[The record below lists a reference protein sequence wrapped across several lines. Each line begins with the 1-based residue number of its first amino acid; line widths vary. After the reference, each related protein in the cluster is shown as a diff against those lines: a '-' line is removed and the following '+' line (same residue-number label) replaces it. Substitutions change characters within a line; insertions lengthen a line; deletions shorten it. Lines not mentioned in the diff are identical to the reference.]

1 MTNDHHED
9 HDDHHDHHHH
19 DHHTTPTQTGQWN
32 AMRFAQNPLPQPSY
46 NFANVPH
53 ACRDLTGSVLQHVDD
68 REHLKVCMAEMLLLC
83 KEAMRRRKRPQDQ
96 TGGSAAGAGPA
107 GGPAGTGS
115 KPLSLE
121 YLADRLDIDDP
132 CFGYLVRTDHNTDPC
147 AKDGWEKGMLQ
158 GFITVTTFTNWQKT
172 FRWDSTNV
180 TAFSYDDEECDRQ
193 RLLTGERKWDSS
205 GALAAG
211 MQSTVRSGDIWAE
224 GIVWPRIAEITL
236 LGGLGTG
243 RVRWHCVD
251 YLLIICCLFVL
262 HCCITLLWKEKKTH
276 NVLFLFFS
284 LILLQVLVSMVI
296 EELERMKAT
305 GKYNYDYI
313 TLQATDN
320 SIPFYES
327 MGFVRVG
334 ALVQDETTMSKSTSS
349 KRERSGSSSST
360 ASTTNSDDDD
370 NAVEAEPVEEG
381 SPEKPNA
388 IALKYEISTGPLSSY
403 TIKKAGETPNEIAKK
418 MNVDVWDILFLNKDI
433 FKDLGPTSRFLAG
446 SVIHLPCTK
455 EKTKQD
461 ASAKTRQA
469 EAEMPQWYVASEN
482 DTPRFIA
489 KKFAVNCLDL
499 IEANRARLA
508 GLMSNSRLKEGTR
521 VKVSHFDVHE
531 EDNKP
536 YAHWTFPDDSF
547 EDGEPSYM
555 MAMKL
560 KRCRGTAAKSC
571 PFQESLAVPVSKY
584 EATSLVLPP
593 SPVRT
598 MQAFHH
604 PTAASSAKG
613 SRPTALQHPDEPKPP
628 KRPVG
633 PYMLFANDQRKRQ
646 CSELVGLTLG
656 DSSKIISDRWKK
668 LSDATKAP
676 FDVAAKKAM
685 AQWLLDKEVFH
696 VKLATFKATH
706 QTPVAAPVS
715 HNFAYEGTSAVKVD
729 LFNKVVRLKPGA
741 MTEGSEFSYWYVF
754 YIYIH
759 IYIFIFIWMQSRP
772 GAQIWIRFFVS
783 HIMMC
788 LFLFS
793 LSFSGLY

>member
-1 MTNDHHED
+1 
-9 HDDHHDHHHH
+9 
-19 DHHTTPTQTGQWN
+19 
-32 AMRFAQNPLPQPSY
+32 
-46 NFANVPH
+46 
-53 ACRDLTGSVLQHVDD
+53 
-68 REHLKVCMAEMLLLC
+68 
-83 KEAMRRRKRPQDQ
+83 
-96 TGGSAAGAGPA
+96 
-107 GGPAGTGS
+107 
-115 KPLSLE
+115 
-121 YLADRLDIDDP
+121 
-132 CFGYLVRTDHNTDPC
+132 
-147 AKDGWEKGMLQ
+147 
-158 GFITVTTFTNWQKT
+158 
-172 FRWDSTNV
+172 
-180 TAFSYDDEECDRQ
+180 
-193 RLLTGERKWDSS
+193 
-205 GALAAG
+205 
-211 MQSTVRSGDIWAE
+211 
-224 GIVWPRIAEITL
+224 
-236 LGGLGTG
+236 
-243 RVRWHCVD
+243 
-251 YLLIICCLFVL
+251 
-262 HCCITLLWKEKKTH
+262 
-276 NVLFLFFS
+276 
-284 LILLQVLVSMVI
+284 MVI

-334 ALVQDETTMSKSTSS
+334 ALVQDETTSKSTSS
-349 KRERSGSSSST
+349 KRERSGSTSST
-360 ASTTNSDDDD
+360 SSTTQSDDDI
-370 NAVEAEPVEEG
+370 EAEPVEEG

-388 IALKYEISTGPLSSY
+388 IAVKYEISTGPLSSY
-403 TIKKAGETPNEIAKK
+403 TIKKAGETPNDIAKK

-433 FKDLGPTSRFLAG
+433 YKELGPTSRFLAG
-446 SVIHLPCTK
+446 SVIHLPAK
-455 EKTKQD
+455 EKSKSD
-461 ASAKTRQA
+461 LSIKTREA
-469 EAEMPQWYVASEN
+469 EAEMPRWYVANEN

-489 KKFAVNCLDL
+489 KKFEVNCLDL

-560 KRCRGTAAKSC
+560 NRCRGTAAKSC

-598 MQAFHH
+598 MQAFN
-604 PTAASSAKG
+604 PQTASSAKG
-613 SRPTALQHPDEPKPP
+613 SRPTMLQHPDEPKPP

-656 DSSKIISDRWKK
+656 DSSKIISDRWKS

-676 FDVAAKKAM
+676 FDTAAKKAM
-685 AQWLLDKEVFH
+685 AAWLVDKEAFH
-696 VKLATFKATH
+696 LKLATFKATH

-715 HNFAYEGTSAVKVD
+715 HDFAYEGSAMKVD

-741 MTEGSEFSYWYVF
+741 MTEGSEFSYWYVVF
-754 YIYIH
+754 YNMLSSWGSDWYAILCFSHMYFFSYCHFQVCTDIH
-759 IYIFIFIWMQSRP
+759 TRLEMVSSCSNDSSRHF
-772 GAQIWIRFFVS
+772 WIRQAES
-783 HIMMC
+783 RRQAEMEA
-788 LFLFS
+788 
-793 LSFSGLY
+793 GR